1 MNNVRFENVTAQAV
15 AHVYFDGKVLSHA
28 LLLADGSRKTLGVIF
43 PGTYRFDTN
52 TKETML
58 LTAGSCAVRLQGEND
73 FRSYNPGQSFDIPAQ
88 SAFDIVVKSGLT
100 QYVCSYG

>member
-15 AHVYFDGKVLSHA
+15 ANVYFGGKVLSHA

-43 PGTYRFDTN
+43 PGTYRFDTD

-58 LTAGSCAVRLQGEND
+58 LTAGSCDVRLQGED
-73 FRSYNPGQSFDIPAQ
+73 HFRSYNPGQSFDIPAQ